1 MFEDKKVSLDETYM
15 RVAEIWS
22 DRSHARRKKVG
33 ALIVNPEQKRIIAE
47 GYNGT
52 PTGFDNNCENEPID
66 SNLPIEQLTT
76 NSYVLHAELNSLM
89 KMARSTDSTDGC
101 TMYVTM
107 SPCIECSKMMIQA
120 GIKRVVYREKY
131 RIDDGV
137 ELLRKAG
144 IIVEHLP

>member
-1 MFEDKKVSLDETYM
+1 MPNQNKLDILFM
-15 RVAEIWS
+15 DIAERIS
-22 DRSHARRKKVG
+22 EESHAIRKKVG
-33 ALIVNPEQKRIIAE
+33 AVLIKDNNIVSM

-52 PTGFDNNCENEPID
+52 PKGFDNNCE
-66 SNLPIEQLTT
+66 IETGNGLVTHP
-76 NSYVLHAELNSLM
+76 YVLHAESNVILKLM
-89 KMARSTDSTDGC
+89 YSNYPVSTNGC

-144 IIVEHLP
+144 IIVEHLPGDKNV

>member
-1 MFEDKKVSLDETYM
+1 MTKEKRISLDETYM
-15 RVAEIWS
+15 RVAEEWAK
-22 DRSHARRKKVG
+22 RSYARRKKVG
-33 ALIVNPEQKRIIAE
+33 AVVVNVKQHRCIAE

-52 PTGFDNNCENEPID
+52 PAGFDNNCENEPSD
-66 SNLPIEQLTT
+66 SNIPVSELTT

-107 SPCIECSKMMIQA
+107 SPCMECSKMMIQA

-144 IIVEHLP
+144 VIVEHLP